1 MGMSTAP
8 LSPELTHGR
17 TTRLS
22 PGMAREMSK
31 TLTPA
36 QEIAHIENEL
46 RALGYTKSA
55 PQVGGPPQLS
65 SVRRTISPP
74 GKSLEELRMQRRTG
88 TGVKPEVAQAK
99 QEYVEQDNKVYRN
112 ARACTGS
119 VQKIQYPGPH
129 ERSPPKTY
137 EVTNAMSPPQPT
149 RPSPSRVPDDAEYWS
164 DDDGTWQKSNKYR
177 PGARRID
184 KVGANRDPDAIS
196 KTSLKKYK
204 WQQRKREWRAETG
217 QDGRGEGWRGV
228 DAYGNDPDFSGG
240 KYRRGAA
247 MAEDEGSGF

>member
-8 LSPELTHGR
+8 MSPELTHGR

-129 ERSPPKTY
+129 ERSLPKTH

-149 RPSPSRVPDDAEYWS
+149 RPSSSRVPDDAEYWS
-164 DDDGTWQKSNKYR
+164 DDDGTWQKSNKHR

-184 KVGANRDPDAIS
+184 KVEANRDPRRHLQNQPQEVQVAAAEAGVARGDGPG
-196 KTSLKKYK
+196 
-204 WQQRKREWRAETG
+204 RA
-217 QDGRGEGWRGV
+217 GRGLAGRGRV
-228 DAYGNDPDFSGG
+228 RQRP
-240 KYRRGAA
+240 RLQRGQI
-247 MAEDEGSGF
+247 